1 MYFKIIKNNSNIVF
15 KFNVLTIDILWDF
28 SNNNI
33 PFSKDFYYNYQDLVF
48 IIMDSF
54 NINVNVSLLVEEKNI
69 LFIFNNLSI
78 DNIILITKIINN
90 YIDSK
95 FIILN

>member
-1 MYFKIIKNNSNIVF
+1 MYLKIIKNNSNIVF
-15 KFNVLTIDILWDF
+15 EFNLITIDVLWDF
-28 SNNNI
+28 SKNNI
-33 PFSKDFYYNYQDLVF
+33 PFSKDFYYNYQDLLF

-54 NINVNVSLLVEEKNI
+54 NININVYLLVEEKNI
-69 LFIFNNLSI
+69 SFIFDNLSM